1 MQLFYFPD
9 LHEGMTSAQLEGE
22 DVHHITKVLRK
33 QSGDVLHLTNGK
45 GCHFM
50 AEISDVRKQRIQ
62 VEIRKVHLMPEPYF
76 RGITLAMG
84 VVKQRERLEFA
95 IEKAVEIG
103 VGRIVLFH
111 ADRSERSRVNVS
123 RLENIMISAMK
134 QSMQVYLPEL
144 VEVGGVEDIYSS
156 EVAKVR
162 SNDEV
167 NLAEVDKAGST
178 DMGVKVERVAKDH
191 PPESG
196 SRRVLVAHE
205 QVTSGDNPMKFGSGE
220 QVILVVGPE
229 GGLTER
235 EIGVFAGH
243 GADMISLGT
252 TRQRAETAAISML
265 TVAHLGYPVVLR
277 QGGIPLYSI
286 TSA

>member
-9 LHEGMTSAQLEGE
+9 VHEGMTSAQLEGE
-22 DVHHITKVLRK
+22 DVHHIAKVLRK
-33 QSGDVLHLTNGK
+33 QSGDMLHLTNGT
-45 GCHFM
+45 GCHFE

-62 VEIRKVHLMPEPYF
+62 VEIRKVDLMPEPYY

-111 ADRSERSRVNVS
+111 ADRSERSRVNGS

-144 VEVGGVEDIYSS
+144 VELGSAE
-156 EVAKVR
+156 EVCSR
-162 SNDEV
+162 EV
-167 NLAEVDKAGST
+167 VKAN
-178 DMGVKVERVAKDH
+178 
-191 PPESG
+191 PSG
-196 SRRVLVAHE
+196 FGPRRVLVAHE
-205 QVTSGDNPMKFGSGE
+205 QVTSGDDPMKFKSGE

-229 GGLTER
+229 GGLTDR
-235 EIGVFAGH
+235 ELAVFAGY

-265 TVAHLGYPVVLR
+265 SAAHLGYPPELR
-277 QGGIPLYSI
+277 QGGIPLYRI
-286 TSA
+286 TSV

>member
-111 ADRSERSRVNVS
+111 ADRSERSRVNMS
-123 RLENIMISAMK
+123 RLENIVISAMK
-134 QSMQVYLPEL
+134 QSMQVYLPAL
-144 VEVGGVEDIYSS
+144 VELDSS
-156 EVAKVR
+156 EKVFTL
-162 SNDEV
+162 D
-167 NLAEVDKAGST
+167 VDKANSHGS
-178 DMGVKVERVAKDH
+178 G
-191 PPESG
+191 P
-196 SRRVLVAHE
+196 RRVLVAHE

-235 EIGVFAGH
+235 EIGMFAGH

-265 TVAHLGYPVVLR
+265 SAAHLGYPAVLR
-277 QGGIPLYSI
+277 QGGIPLYRI